1 MQALKWCRT
10 CEAICF
16 GQQERETRE
25 GNKRG
30 KQERERERERGGWG
44 THMVEYHPPYT
55 GGVATLPLPS
65 QSVSAREVGHKLN
78 MEFIYADVRNFGMT
92 SS

>member
-1 MQALKWCRT
+1 MKRFVLA
-10 CEAICF
+10 
-16 GQQERETRE
+16 
-25 GNKRG
+25 NKRG
-30 KQERERERERGGWG
+30 KQERETREGEGEGERGGWG
-44 THMVEYHPPYT
+44 THMAEYHPPYT